1 VVGIGVAVAVVA
13 SATAGVDCAGGESDD
28 ESVFLGVDLPPRG
41 VTAEAAW
48 VSGTVIEVS
57 ESSCNLVSSGGG
69 GFDGALAGVGDVAA
83 AVALLPSSNNRF
95 CSASRRARSLR
106 AAWRSVSSIND
117 GVLPGAE
124 RILDVAGG
132 VAGAAAD
139 DDVDD
144 DDEEEVD
151 CALSCSRICSTACSL
166 ARRAA
171 ILSSAGA
178 DAMALDVA
186 GADTEAAAIPAESAG
201 SRGDVTLVVVVV
213 GGVVVVVVGVGVVV
227 VVSGVELVG
236 DAAAAR
242 SFSACARAC
251 SCC

>member
-132 VAGAAAD
+132 VAAAAAD
-139 DDVDD
+139 DVVDDD
-144 DDEEEVD
+144 DDEEEAD

-171 ILSSAGA
+171 ILSSGGA

-186 GADTEAAAIPAESAG
+186 GADTEAAAIPTESAG
-201 SRGDVTLVVVVV
+201 GRGDVTL
-213 GGVVVVVVGVGVVV
+213 VVVGVGVVV